1 MKKFISVSISVVVC
15 LFLTIGCSDGDDPRD
30 PNLVIYEE
38 CDLPLDE
45 ELVDNR
51 PFIEG
56 VKSIE
61 LGVSHEEVRYILG
74 SPFRIG
80 FRDKVMKNSKVET
93 VLEWWYDF
101 PEDFVLDYDLLGIK
115 PLVPLEFV
123 VIGFLSEHWKQGGM
137 VIYKVYGTRGSLPD
151 LPCCPYDFVLP

>member
-1 MKKFISVSISVVVC
+1 MLLSV
-15 LFLTIGCSDGDDPRD
+15 IGCSDDHSHDHD
-30 PNLVIYEE
+30 HEHDH
-38 CDLPLDE
+38 DLLKGE
-45 ELVDNR
+45 ELVDVR
-51 PFIEG
+51 PFIEDDRPFIER

-151 LPCCPYDFVLP
+151 LPCCPYDLVLP

>member
-1 MKKFISVSISVVVC
+1 MVC
-15 LFLTIGCSDGDDPRD
+15 LFLTIGCGDGDDPRD

-51 PFIEG
+51 PFIER

-101 PEDFVLDYDLLGIK
+101 PEDFVLDYDLLGITTSTIR
-115 PLVPLEFV
+115 V
-123 VIGFLSEHWKQGGM
+123 
-137 VIYKVYGTRGSLPD
+137 
-151 LPCCPYDFVLP
+151 CCNRVFI

>member
-1 MKKFISVSISVVVC
+1 MKKFISVSISGVGC
-15 LFLTIGCSDGDDPRD
+15 LFLTIGCGDGDDPRD

-51 PFIEG
+51 PFMERIKL
-56 VKSIE
+56 VE
-61 LGVSHEEVRYILG
+61 LSMSYEEVRYILG

-123 VIGFLSEHWKQGGM
+123 VI
-137 VIYKVYGTRGSLPD
+137 YVYAPELVYYVP
-151 LPCCPYDFVLP
+151 FQE

>member
-15 LFLTIGCSDGDDPRD
+15 LFLTIGCGDGDDPRD

-51 PFIEG
+51 PFIER

-115 PLVPLEFV
+115 PLGPVNIYSSLV
-123 VIGFLSEHWKQGGM
+123 YSMAIGGKT
-137 VIYKVYGTRGSLPD
+137 I
-151 LPCCPYDFVLP
+151 

>member
-15 LFLTIGCSDGDDPRD
+15 LFLTIGCGDGDDPRD

-51 PFIEG
+51 PFIER

-115 PLVPLEFV
+115 PLVPL
-123 VIGFLSEHWKQGGM
+123 
-137 VIYKVYGTRGSLPD
+137 
-151 LPCCPYDFVLP
+151 